1 MLKQFFRFHS
11 AVFLCLIPLVLIAV
25 AASQSADDMHTTPRI
40 SPENAMPSGIKLSDS
55 VLRHAKPLRA
65 DVDVVLVPV
74 TVTDPM
80 NRPVLGLQRQ
90 DFKVYE
96 NNAPQ
101 QVQYFSAEEAPISVG
116 LLLDTS
122 KSMINKFVTERA
134 AAQEFFKNANP
145 QDDYFVIT
153 FADRPRLLTTSITS
167 IEDMQETLAAGTP
180 DGHTALLDAIYMA
193 IARMRS
199 ARYERRALLIISDG
213 ADNHSRYGLKEV
225 RKLVEEA
232 NVDVYAIGIFDSMLF
247 RSFEELMGRRWLAE
261 ITDVTGGH
269 TVAADSLGKVP
280 ELAAAVSRQMR
291 NQYVLGYR
299 PQNVSRDGKWR
310 KIKVHVAPAAGT
322 TRVQTHY
329 KKGYLASSR

>member
-1 MLKQFFRFHS
+1 MLKQFFRFYS
-11 AVFLCLIPLVLIAV
+11 AVFLCLIPVVLVAV
-25 AASQSADDMHTTPRI
+25 AASQSADDVHTTPRI
-40 SPENAMPSGIKLSDS
+40 SPENAMPSVIKLSDS

-80 NRPVLGLQRQ
+80 NRPVLGLQKQ

-122 KSMINKFVTERA
+122 KSMTNNFVTERA
-134 AAQEFFKNANP
+134 AAEEFFKNANP

-153 FADRPRLLTTSITS
+153 FADRPELLTTSITS
-167 IEDMQETLAAGTP
+167 IEDIQETLTAGTP

-193 IARMRS
+193 IARMGS
-199 ARYERRALLIISDG
+199 ARYDRRALLIISDG

-269 TVAADSLGKVP
+269 TVAADSLDKVP

-310 KIKVHVAPAAGT
+310 KIKVHVASVAGT

>member
-1 MLKQFFRFHS
+1 MLKQFFRFHT
-11 AVFLCLIPLVLIAV
+11 AVFLCLIPVVLVAV
-25 AASQSADDMHTTPRI
+25 AASQSADDVHTSPRI

-55 VLRHAKPLRA
+55 VSRHAKPLRA

-80 NRPVLGLQRQ
+80 NRPVLGLQKQ

-134 AAQEFFKNANP
+134 AAEEFFKNANP

-153 FADRPRLLTTSITS
+153 FADRPRLLTTSINS
-167 IEDMQETLAAGTP
+167 IEDMQETLTAGTP

-193 IARMRS
+193 IARMQS

-213 ADNHSRYGLKEV
+213 GDNHSRYGLKEV

-247 RSFEELMGRRWLAE
+247 RSFEELISRRWLAE

-269 TVAADSLGKVP
+269 TVAADSLDKVP

-291 NQYVLGYR
+291 TQYVLGYR
-299 PQNVSRDGKWR
+299 PQNVNRDGKWR
-310 KIKVHVAPAAGT
+310 KIKVQVAPAGGT